1 MWKKSLSMPSSCCTE
16 ETIPH
21 TSNTDHVRVAVE
33 FKPSSSDY
41 LLDSEPESLPKATII
56 EHGIK
61 CKFKPLFG
69 VGPLG
74 LLDLPALDLPPFC
87 HQTLKRS
94 NQICSS

>member
-33 FKPSSSDY
+33 FKPSSSDS
-41 LLDSEPESLPKATII
+41 LLDSEPESLLKATII

-61 CKFKPLFG
+61 CKFKPFFESRPAGSLTLTSARFASLF
-69 VGPLG
+69 VTTE
-74 LLDLPALDLPPFC
+74 
-87 HQTLKRS
+87 QRS